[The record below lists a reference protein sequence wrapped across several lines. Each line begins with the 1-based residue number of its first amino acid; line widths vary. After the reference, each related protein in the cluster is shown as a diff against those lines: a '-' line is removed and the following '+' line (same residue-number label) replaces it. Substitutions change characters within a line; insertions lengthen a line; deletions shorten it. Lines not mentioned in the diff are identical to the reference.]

1 MSRRKK
7 PQHTQEGFRLPGQ
20 VTITERNLASWSKS
34 FSQGVQE
41 GMESTKIDRLA

>member
-7 PQHTQEGFRLPGQ
+7 SQHAQEGFRLPE

-41 GMESTKIDRLA
+41 GMESTQIDDLA